1 MSTPDASLPKRPKG
15 GMASLAADL
24 TSRAG
29 SLAHRSTD
37 ERLVPVV
44 SAPGPARRP
53 EVCTDLVGCRAPS
66 AETSGPGIATAA
78 GQRYQPTRTPSPGC
92 EVASSPGR
100 PRGSIRSVGRNG
112 REMDP

>member
-44 SAPGPARRP
+44 SAPGPAVDPHNPGGVRR
-53 EVCTDLVGCRAPS
+53 V
-66 AETSGPGIATAA
+66 
-78 GQRYQPTRTPSPGC
+78 Q
-92 EVASSPGR
+92 
-100 PRGSIRSVGRNG
+100 VGR
-112 REMDP
+112 RSLDAPHSVRPVR